1 MSLKHILIVT
11 LTLSL
16 GACAFKKE
24 DPKDERAQNATDF
37 IETLERQAFNG
48 QLSEKNVQVEFVED
62 DPGYYE
68 MIVTWP
74 KSVYG
79 MKLSLNGHPHILIK
93 DSNSF
98 RKQLTHNSAI
108 NLHLIAMNAIGGEV
122 DVYYVE
128 RRSPTDLVIDQD
140 LYLNKET
147 SIEVN
152 RVFFHNSSR
161 IFTSG
166 HNLNIAT
173 NKLYTNL
180 EIKPDTVKMQAF
192 DAHIQT
198 YQPKDIAKDKAELAG
213 PNISIRAKKAYGQL
227 RVAMIGINGNDGA
240 NGMDAIPAGGL
251 NGAPGK
257 DAIAIQGKMICSSDS
272 TRCPNEIICKIPPTN
287 GEPGK
292 KGPQGENGEDAW
304 HGGNTGVLSV
314 FIDDYSEFRLEVLQR
329 RGLPGKK
336 GLGGKGAP
344 GGIGGQ
350 AGQDRFR
357 VCKDTKVSNGLNG
370 EHGGKGEDGKDGQ
383 PGLINEVLTNTTK
396 ALIYE
401 VH

>member
-16 GACAFKKE
+16 GACAFKKD
-24 DPKDERAQNATDF
+24 DPEAKKAQNATDF

-48 QLSEKNVQVEFVED
+48 KLSEQNVRVEFVED

-79 MKLSLNGHPHILIK
+79 MKLSLNGLPHVLIK
-93 DSNSF
+93 DNNNF
-98 RKQLTHNSAI
+98 RKQLTHNTAI
-108 NLHLIAMNAIGGEV
+108 TLHLIAMNAIGGEV
-122 DVYYVE
+122 DVYYTE
-128 RRSPTDLVIDQD
+128 RRSPADLVIDQD
-140 LYLNKET
+140 LHLKKET
-147 SIEVN
+147 SIDVN

-161 IFTSG
+161 IFTYG
-166 HNLNIAT
+166 YNLNLAT

-198 YQPKDIAKDKAELAG
+198 YQPKDFAKDKAELAG
-213 PNISIRAKKAYGQL
+213 PKISIRAKKAYGQL
-227 RVAMIGINGNDGA
+227 RVAMIGVNGNDGA
-240 NGMDAIPAGGL
+240 NGMDAIPSGGL
-251 NGAPGK
+251 NGAPGT
-257 DAIAIQGKMICSSDS
+257 DATVAQGNMRCSGD
-272 TRCPNEIICKIPPTN
+272 TRCRVEIICKTPPTS
-287 GEPGK
+287 GAPGK
-292 KGPQGENGEDAW
+292 KGMPGANGEDAW
-304 HGGNTGVLSV
+304 DGGNTGILSV

-344 GGIGGQ
+344 GGMGGK
-350 AGQDRFR
+350 AGQDPLR
-357 VCKDTKVSNGLNG
+357 VCRGTIVSNGSNG
-370 EHGGKGEDGKDGQ
+370 EFGNRGDDGKEGK
-383 PGLINEVLTNTTK
+383 PGLINEVLTNTTR

-401 VH
+401 AH

>member
-1 MSLKHILIVT
+1 MLLKYFLLVA

-16 GACAFKKE
+16 GACAFKKD
-24 DPKDERAQNATDF
+24 DPEAKRVQNATDF
-37 IETLERQAFNG
+37 LETLERQAFDGKLN
-48 QLSEKNVQVEFVED
+48 EENVRIEFVED

-68 MIVTWP
+68 MIVSWP

-79 MKLSLNGHPHILIK
+79 MKLSLDGQPYLLIK
-93 DSNSF
+93 DNNTF
-98 RKQLTHNSAI
+98 RTQLTHNTLTKI
-108 NLHLIAMNAIGGEV
+108 HLIALNSIGGEV
-122 DVYYVE
+122 AVYYVE
-128 RRSPTDLVIDQD
+128 KISPADLVIGED
-140 LYLNKET
+140 LHLNKDM
-147 SIEVN
+147 SIDVN

-161 IFTSG
+161 IFTHG
-166 HNLNIAT
+166 HNLNLAT

-213 PNISIRAKKAYGQL
+213 PKISIRAKKAYGQL
-227 RVAMIGINGNDGA
+227 RIAMIGVNGKDGA
-240 NGMDAIPAGGL
+240 NGMDAIPVGGL

-257 DAIAIQGKMICSSDS
+257 DAVMIRGKMICSSDS
-272 TRCPNEIICKIPPTN
+272 TACPSEIICKTPPTN

-292 KGPQGENGEDAW
+292 KGPQGEKGEDAW
-304 HGGNTGVLSV
+304 DGGSTGVLSV

-344 GGIGGQ
+344 GGIGGL

-357 VCKDTKVSNGLNG
+357 ACKGKVSNGLNG
-370 EHGGKGEDGKDGQ
+370 EHGDKGDDGKDGQ
-383 PGLINEVLTNTTK
+383 PGLINEILTNTTR